1 MRIVTS
7 NRMIL
12 PRNRKAG
19 GSNVTRIAIALTSVF
34 LSLQSRP
41 AAAQEIRAQENI
53 TVARVIVDAH
63 ITDDHGEPIR
73 NLGAADLRALIDG
86 KPAAIESVDW
96 VAETGPAREMLAVAE
111 PEKADEVDTP
121 PPQGRLFVF
130 FFQTDFQRAPSR
142 IGGQMQF
149 LPYAERFL
157 ESLEPED
164 RVAVL
169 SFDSHLKFRLD
180 FSRDPGKIRQAIRN
194 ALKID
199 DPPWP
204 SLAYSPS
211 LRSSLSEEAARQAAS
226 SEEALFLVGN
236 ALRPIPA
243 PKSLILFGWGLG
255 RLSNGQV
262 VMSNYYDLA
271 RRTLESSR
279 TTVFVMDISLADFHS
294 LEVGLGKVAADTGGS
309 YMKTHDFPTMALD
322 RLERSLQGHYEIAV
336 KKPADLKP
344 GRHSIE
350 LRVPSKRRAV
360 ILARS
365 GFDQ

>member
-1 MRIVTS
+1 MNAIT
-7 NRMIL
+7 L
-12 PRNRKAG
+12 AG
-19 GSNVTRIAIALTSVF
+19 
-34 LSLQSRP
+34 LSLLLAS
-41 AAAQEIRAQENI
+41 AHASAQDIRAQEKI

-73 NLGAADLRALIDG
+73 NLVAADLRVRIDG
-86 KPAAIESVDW
+86 KPAEIDSVDW
-96 VAETGPAREMLAVAE
+96 VPETGPAREMLAVAQ
-111 PEKADEVDTP
+111 PERPDEVETP
-121 PPQGRLFVF
+121 PPLGRLFIF

-142 IGGQMQF
+142 VGGQMQF
-149 LPYAERFL
+149 LPYAEKFL

-180 FSRDPGKIRQAIRN
+180 FSRDPEKIRQAIRD

-204 SLAYSPS
+204 NLSYSPS
-211 LRSSLSEEAARQAAS
+211 LRSSLNEEAARNAAS

-236 ALRPIPA
+236 ALRPIPG

-262 VMSNYYDLA
+262 VMSRYYELA

-279 TTVFVMDISLADFHS
+279 TTVFVMDISLADYHS

-309 YMKTHDFPTMALD
+309 YMKTHDFPKMALD
-322 RLERSLQGHYEIAV
+322 RLERSLQGHYEIVV
-336 KKPADLKP
+336 KKPEDLGP

-350 LRVPSKRRAV
+350 LRVPSKKRAV

-365 GFDQ
+365 GFDG

>member
-1 MRIVTS
+1 MK
-7 NRMIL
+7 L
-12 PRNRKAG
+12 
-19 GSNVTRIAIALTSVF
+19 LTSTTLAC
-34 LSLQSRP
+34 LSLLLLPSAP
-41 AAAQEIRAQENI
+41 AVAQDIRAHEKI

-73 NLGAADLRALIDG
+73 NLGPADLRLSIDG
-86 KPAAIESVDW
+86 KPAEIESVDW
-96 VAETGPAREMLAVAE
+96 VAETGPAREMVAAAE
-111 PEKADEVDTP
+111 PEKGDEVETQ

-130 FFQTDFQRAPSR
+130 FFQTDFQRASSR

-149 LPYAERFL
+149 LPYAEKFL
-157 ESLEPED
+157 DSLEPED

-180 FSRDPGKIRQAIRN
+180 FSRDPEKIRKAIED

-204 SLAYSPS
+204 GLSYSPS
-211 LRSSLSEEAARQAAS
+211 LRSSLNADAARNAAS
-226 SEEALFLVGN
+226 SEEALFLLGN
-236 ALRPIPA
+236 ALRPIPG

-262 VMSNYYDLA
+262 IMSRYYELA

-279 TTVFVMDISLADFHS
+279 TTVFVMDISLADYHS

-322 RLERSLQGHYEIAV
+322 RLERSLQGHYEIVV
-336 KKPADLKP
+336 KKPSDLKP
-344 GRHSIE
+344 GRHAIE
-350 LRVPSKRRAV
+350 LRVPSKKRAV

-365 GFDQ
+365 GFDE

>member
-1 MRIVTS
+1 MKLLTS
-7 NRMIL
+7 TTLACLFVIIL
-12 PRNRKAG
+12 PTA
-19 GSNVTRIAIALTSVF
+19 
-34 LSLQSRP
+34 P
-41 AAAQEIRAQENI
+41 AAAQDIRAQEKI

-73 NLGAADLRALIDG
+73 NLGPADLRLSIDG
-86 KPAAIESVDW
+86 RPAEIESVDW
-96 VAETGPAREMLAVAE
+96 VAETGPAREMVAAAE
-111 PEKADEVDTP
+111 PEKGDEVETQ

-157 ESLEPED
+157 DSLEPED

-180 FSRDPGKIRQAIRN
+180 FSRDPEKIRKAIED

-204 SLAYSPS
+204 GLSYSPS
-211 LRSSLSEEAARQAAS
+211 LRSSLNADAARNAAS
-226 SEEALFLVGN
+226 SEEALFLLGN
-236 ALRPIPA
+236 ALRPIPG

-262 VMSNYYDLA
+262 VMSRYYELA

-279 TTVFVMDISLADFHS
+279 TTVFVMDISLADYHS

-309 YMKTHDFPTMALD
+309 YMKTHDFPTMALE
-322 RLERSLQGHYEIAV
+322 RLERSLQGHYEIVV
-336 KKPADLKP
+336 KKPSDLKP
-344 GRHSIE
+344 GRHAIE
-350 LRVPSKRRAV
+350 LRVPSKKRAV

-365 GFDQ
+365 GFDE

>member
-1 MRIVTS
+1 VKPEPS
-7 NRMIL
+7 DWQL
-12 PRNRKAG
+12 PGPA
-19 GSNVTRIAIALTSVF
+19 VLVCVALLLATA
-34 LSLQSRP
+34 P
-41 AAAQEIRAQENI
+41 ATPQDIRAEEKI

-63 ITDDHGEPIR
+63 ITDDEGEPIR
-73 NLGAADLRALIDG
+73 NLKPSDLRIRIDG
-86 KPAAIESVDW
+86 KPAEIESVDW
-96 VAETGPAREMLAVAE
+96 VAETGPAREMLAAAE
-111 PEKADEVDTP
+111 PATPDTIETP

-130 FFQTDFQRAPSR
+130 FFQTDFQRASSR
-142 IGGQMQF
+142 IGGQIQF
-149 LPYAERFL
+149 LPYAEKFL
-157 ESLEPED
+157 ETLEPED

-180 FSRDPGKIRQAIRN
+180 FSRDPEKIRQAIKD

-204 SLAYSPS
+204 ARSYSPS
-211 LRSSLSEEAARQAAS
+211 LNSSLNEDAARNAAS

-236 ALRPIPA
+236 ALRPIPG

-255 RLSNGQV
+255 QLSNGQV
-262 VMSNYYDLA
+262 VMSRYYELA
-271 RRTLESSR
+271 RRTLETSR
-279 TTVFVMDISLADFHS
+279 TTVFVMDVSLADYHS

-336 KKPADLKP
+336 KKPGDLKP

-350 LRVPSKRRAV
+350 LRLPSKKRAV

-365 GFDQ
+365 GFD